1 MQLIPFVVVSAV
13 VIILPGPDMA
23 LVGRN
28 ALFGG
33 RRFAVCTAVGVS
45 LGLAVWSVAAS
56 VGVAALLR
64 RSEPAFFALRL
75 AGAVYLV
82 YLGVQALRTAWKARH
97 DDVTASPPVG
107 PRHQPRR
114 ALRQGFLSNLANP
127 KIAVFF
133 TSFLPQFA
141 PAGGASFAALL
152 SLGLVFCLMTL
163 VWMVGYGVFVA
174 KAGDV
179 LRRRR
184 VRRAMEG
191 VSGAVLIAFGVGLA
205 TADH

>member
-1 MQLIPFVVVSAV
+1 MSLIPFLAVSAV
-13 VIILPGPDMA
+13 VIVAPGPDMA

-28 ALFGG
+28 AIFGG
-33 RRFAVCTAVGVS
+33 RRVAVSTAAGVV

-64 RSEPAFFALRL
+64 RSEPAFVTLKIVGAL
-75 AGAVYLV
+75 YLV
-82 YLGVQALRTAWKARH
+82 WLGFQALRIAVR
-97 DDVTASPPVG
+97 G
-107 PRHQPRR
+107 PRDVAVSRAIALRHRPRR

-141 PAGGASFAALL
+141 QPGASFGALL
-152 SLGLVFCLMTL
+152 ALGLVFSLMTL
-163 VWMVGYGVFVA
+163 VWLAGYGVFVA

-179 LRRRR
+179 LRRPRIRR
-184 VRRAMEG
+184 VLEG
-191 VSGAVLIAFGVGLA
+191 FSGAVLIAFGVRLA
-205 TADH
+205 TLDH

>member
-1 MQLIPFVVVSAV
+1 MNLIPFLVLSAI
-13 VIILPGPDMA
+13 VIVLPGPDMA

-33 RRFAVCTAVGVS
+33 RRVGVFTAFGVA

-64 RSEPAFFALRL
+64 RSEPAFVALKI
-75 AGAVYLV
+75 AGVVYLV
-82 YLGVQALRTAWKARH
+82 WLGAQALRAAWKDRS
-97 DDVTASPPVG
+97 DEQTASPALG
-107 PRHQPRR
+107 SRHRPRR

-141 PAGGASFAALL
+141 SQDASFAALL
-152 SLGLVFCLMTL
+152 ALGLVFCLMTL

-191 VSGAVLIAFGVGLA
+191 VSGAVLIAFGIGLA

>member
-1 MQLIPFVVVSAV
+1 MNLLPFLAVSAV
-13 VIILPGPDMA
+13 VIIAPGPDMA

-28 ALFGG
+28 ALFAG
-33 RRFAVCTAVGVS
+33 RRAGVYTTVGVV
-45 LGLAVWSVAAS
+45 LGLAVWSLAAS

-64 RSEPAFFALRL
+64 KSEPAFVALKI
-75 AGAVYLV
+75 AGAVYLIW
-82 YLGVQALRTAWKARH
+82 LGFQALRVAWRGQGRDATAALAGSARQ
-97 DDVTASPPVG
+97 
-107 PRHQPRR
+107 RPRR

-141 PAGGASFAALL
+141 ASDASFAALL

-163 VWMVGYGVFVA
+163 VWLAGYGVFVA

-179 LRRRR
+179 LRRPGIRR
-184 VRRAMEG
+184 VMEG
-191 VSGAVLIAFGVGLA
+191 VTGTVLIGFGVRLA
-205 TADH
+205 TADR

>member
-1 MQLIPFVVVSAV
+1 MNLLPFLAVSAV
-13 VIILPGPDMA
+13 VIVAPGPDMA

-33 RRFAVCTAVGVS
+33 RRAGVYTSVGVV
-45 LGLAVWSVAAS
+45 LGLAVWSLAAS
-56 VGVAALLR
+56 GGVAALLR
-64 RSEPAFFALRL
+64 KSEPAFITLKVV
-75 AGAVYLV
+75 GAVYLV
-82 YLGVQALRTAWKARH
+82 WLGIQALRVAWKGRGGEPAVSR
-97 DDVTASPPVG
+97 VVG
-107 PRHQPRR
+107 SQHPPRR

-141 PAGGASFAALL
+141 SPGASFAALL
-152 SLGLVFCLMTL
+152 SLGLVFCVMTL
-163 VWMVGYGVFVA
+163 VWLVAYGVFVA

-179 LRRRR
+179 LRRPRI
-184 VRRAMEG
+184 RRAMEG
-191 VSGAVLIAFGVGLA
+191 VTGAVLIAFGVRLA

>member
-1 MQLIPFVVVSAV
+1 MNLLPFLAVSAV
-13 VIILPGPDMA
+13 VIAAPGPDMA

-33 RRFAVCTAVGVS
+33 RRVAVSTAVGVT
-45 LGLAVWSVAAS
+45 LGLTVWSLAAS

-64 RSEPAFFALRL
+64 KSEPAFVALKIV
-75 AGAVYLV
+75 GAVYLV
-82 YLGVQALRTAWKARH
+82 WLGIQALRVAWKGHREEAVVPAAGSRH
-97 DDVTASPPVG
+97 
-107 PRHQPRR
+107 RPRR
-114 ALRQGFLSNLANP
+114 ALRQGFLSNLGNP

-141 PAGGASFAALL
+141 PAGASFAALL

-163 VWMVGYGVFVA
+163 VWLVGYGVFVA

-179 LRRRR
+179 LRRPRIRR
-184 VRRAMEG
+184 VMEG
-191 VSGAVLIAFGVGLA
+191 VTGAVLIAFGVRLA

>member
-13 VIILPGPDMA
+13 VIVLPGPDMA

-33 RRFAVCTAVGVS
+33 RRFGVFTAVGVA

-64 RSEPAFFALRL
+64 RSEPAFVALKL
-75 AGAVYLV
+75 VGAVYLI
-82 YLGVQALRTAWKARH
+82 YLGAQALRIAWKGRH
-97 DDVTASPPVG
+97 HDETASPAVG
-107 PRHQPRR
+107 SRHRPRR

-141 PAGGASFAALL
+141 PTDASFAALL

-163 VWMVGYGVFVA
+163 VWMVGYGAFVA

-184 VRRAMEG
+184 FRRAMEG

>member
-1 MQLIPFVVVSAV
+1 MNLIPFLAVSAV
-13 VIILPGPDMA
+13 VIVSPGPDMA

-28 ALFGG
+28 ALLGG
-33 RRFAVCTAVGVS
+33 RRVGVYTAVGVT
-45 LGLAVWSVAAS
+45 LGLAVWSLAAS

-64 RSEPAFFALRL
+64 KSEPAFVALKIL
-75 AGAVYLV
+75 GAAYLV
-82 YLGVQALRTAWKARH
+82 WLGIQALRTAWRGYGREA
-97 DDVTASPPVG
+97 TAPPACAS
-107 PRHQPRR
+107 RYRPRR

-141 PAGGASFAALL
+141 PPGASFAALL

-163 VWMVGYGVFVA
+163 VWMGGYGAFVA

-179 LRRRR
+179 LRRPRIR
-184 VRRAMEG
+184 KAMEG
-191 VSGAVLIAFGVGLA
+191 LTGAVLIAFGVRLA
-205 TADH
+205 TADR

>member
-1 MQLIPFVVVSAV
+1 
-13 VIILPGPDMA
+13 MA

-33 RRFAVCTAVGVS
+33 RRVAVYTAIGVV
-45 LGLAVWSVAAS
+45 LGLAVWSLAAS

-64 RSEPAFFALRL
+64 KSEPAFVTLKIV
-75 AGAVYLV
+75 GAVYLV
-82 YLGVQALRTAWKARH
+82 WLGLQALRVAWKGHGDETTTSPAVGLRRH
-97 DDVTASPPVG
+97 
-107 PRHQPRR
+107 PRR
-114 ALRQGFLSNLANP
+114 ALRQGLLSNLANP

-141 PAGGASFAALL
+141 PPGASFALLL

-163 VWMVGYGVFVA
+163 VWMAGYGVFVA

-179 LRRRR
+179 LRRPRIRR
-184 VRRAMEG
+184 VMEG
-191 VSGAVLIAFGVGLA
+191 VTGVVLVAFGVRLA

>member
-1 MQLIPFVVVSAV
+1 VQLIPFVVVSAV
-13 VIILPGPDMA
+13 VIVLPGPDMA

-33 RRFAVCTAVGVS
+33 RRFGVFTAVGVA

-64 RSEPAFFALRL
+64 RSEPAFVALKL
-75 AGAVYLV
+75 AGAVYLI
-82 YLGVQALRTAWKARH
+82 YLGAQALRIAWKNRH
-97 DDVTASPPVG
+97 DDEPVSPVIDS
-107 PRHQPRR
+107 RREPRR

-141 PAGGASFAALL
+141 PTDASFVALL
-152 SLGLVFCLMTL
+152 SLGLLFCLMTL
-163 VWMVGYGVFVA
+163 VWMVGYGAFVA

>member
-1 MQLIPFVVVSAV
+1 MNLLPFVVVSAV
-13 VIILPGPDMA
+13 VIVVPGPDMA

-33 RRFAVCTAVGVS
+33 RRFGVFTAVGVT

-64 RSEPAFFALRL
+64 KSEPAFVALKL
-75 AGAVYLV
+75 VGAVYLV
-82 YLGVQALRTAWKARH
+82 FLGVQALRVAWRGRR
-97 DDVTASPPVG
+97 DEMTASPAVG
-107 PRHQPRR
+107 SRHHPRR

-141 PAGGASFAALL
+141 PPGASFAALF
-152 SLGLVFCLMTL
+152 SLGLVFCVMTL
-163 VWMVGYGVFVA
+163 VWLVGYGVFVA

-184 VRRAMEG
+184 IRRAMEG

>member
-1 MQLIPFVVVSAV
+1 MQLIPFVVVSGV

-33 RRFAVCTAVGVS
+33 RRFGVFTAVGVS

-114 ALRQGFLSNLANP
+114 ALRQGLLSNLANP

-141 PAGGASFAALL
+141 PAGASFAALL

-184 VRRAMEG
+184 IRRAMEG
-191 VSGAVLIAFGVGLA
+191 VSGAVLVAFGVGLA